1 MAWDGTSLRA
11 EIGAEF
17 DTLSFRRE
25 DVRMAMAARAEDRAH
40 AARERMRGT
49 YALKKLRLG
58 QAGLS
63 AYNRQNSALHRA
75 RKKQALGVAGWRAYN
90 RQRCAQF
97 RARRRAD
104 PVRYRAWCERMRP
117 KWREAEH
124 KARARK
130 AAAAERTT

>member
-1 MAWDGTSLRA
+1 MGWDGMSLRA

-17 DTLSFRRE
+17 DTLAFRRE
-25 DVRMAMAARAEDRAH
+25 DARMALAVRAEERAA

-49 YALKKLRLG
+49 YGLKKLRLG
-58 QAGLS
+58 KSGLS
-63 AYNRQNSALHRA
+63 ACNRRTSALWRA
-75 RKKQALGVAGWRAYN
+75 RKKQALGVAGWRTYN

-104 PVRYRAWCERMRP
+104 PVRHRAWCERMRP

-124 KARARK
+124 KARAKR
-130 AAAAERTT
+130 AAERRAT